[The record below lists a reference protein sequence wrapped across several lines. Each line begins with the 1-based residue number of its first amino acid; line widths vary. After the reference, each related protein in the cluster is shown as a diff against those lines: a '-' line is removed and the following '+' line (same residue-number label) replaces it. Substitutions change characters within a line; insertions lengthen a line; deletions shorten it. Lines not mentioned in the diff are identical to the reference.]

1 MRTHNLKKKSLHYKT
16 NSNHLGINNPS
27 DSVAVGNAPLVVFS
41 YRVNSQGVAS
51 LASLGTEGT
60 LVAEPADV
68 GLHVLLYCVP
78 DVGFA

>member
-1 MRTHNLKKKSLHYKT
+1 M
-16 NSNHLGINNPS
+16 NNPS

-41 YRVNSQGVAS
+41 YRVNSQSVAS

-68 GLHVLLYCVP
+68 GLHVLLHCVP
-78 DVGFA
+78 DV